1 MLPEA
6 ATAVAL
12 VAIRPEGVSAALAWT
27 GLVLLALVWVS
38 KATLQAPS
46 HRVLALGFD
55 LASHRFLVAS
65 N

>member
-1 MLPEA
+1 MLLEA
-6 ATAVAL
+6 AAVAL

-27 GLVLLALVWVS
+27 GLVFLALVWVLT
-38 KATLQAPS
+38 ATLQAAC

-55 LASHRFLVAS
+55 PAPHRFLVAS